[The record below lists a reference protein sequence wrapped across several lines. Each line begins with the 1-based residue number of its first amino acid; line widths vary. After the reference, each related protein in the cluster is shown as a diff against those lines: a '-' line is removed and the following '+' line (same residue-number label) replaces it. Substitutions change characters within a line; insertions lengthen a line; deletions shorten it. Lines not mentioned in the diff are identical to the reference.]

1 MLHTGDESKN
11 IEGTARA
18 VLGRG
23 AGASANEKPDEL
35 GHRVRAGGMSEEE
48 LDAFL
53 RANPE
58 RAVEMA
64 KIATTFQGA
73 AEKVPAAR
81 RPRTATISPAELVLS
96 TKKRGRFNPGDVVN
110 ADADI
115 PDEDPVEPALK
126 QRRAGGR
133 KSQADTAMTLPAK
146 SAARIVGRRVD
157 NDNPFA
163 EAFPMHRTPINQG
176 YPFGT
181 SLLLAAVLMDGPV
194 QREDKEHT
202 LRHLLVVKSAIANS
216 FDSKGIVEFE
226 AIELD
231 PDVSDKET
239 NELISSFCLAR
250 VESTRVILLATL
262 ARLKAWMN
270 MNLFGPA
277 GPHRR
282 TQGL

>member
-1 MLHTGDESKN
+1 
-11 IEGTARA
+11 
-18 VLGRG
+18 
-23 AGASANEKPDEL
+23 
-35 GHRVRAGGMSEEE
+35 
-48 LDAFL
+48 
-53 RANPE
+53 
-58 RAVEMA
+58 MA

-81 RPRTATISPAELVLS
+81 TAAKISPAETVLS

-110 ADADI
+110 ADAEI

-126 QRRAGGR
+126 QRRAGRAGGR

-181 SLLLAAVLMDGPV
+181 SLLLAAVLMDGPL
-194 QREDKEHT
+194 QREDKEDT

-216 FDSKGIVEFE
+216 FDKKGIVEFE

-239 NELISSFCLAR
+239 NDLISSFCLAR
-250 VESTRVILLATL
+250 VESSRVILLATL

-270 MNLFGPA
+270 VNLFGPA

>member
-58 RAVEMA
+58 RAIEMA

-81 RPRTATISPAELVLS
+81 TATEIPRAETVLS

-110 ADADI
+110 ADAEI
-115 PDEDPVEPALK
+115 PDEDPVKPALK

-231 PDVSDKET
+231 QDVSDKET
-239 NELISSFCLAR
+239 NVLILVLPRQSRKHEGHLTGYVGSAQGVDEHEPLRPCRA
-250 VESTRVILLATL
+250 SPKDTRFVI
-262 ARLKAWMN
+262 M
-270 MNLFGPA
+270 
-277 GPHRR
+277 
-282 TQGL
+282 

>member
-1 MLHTGDESKN
+1 
-11 IEGTARA
+11 
-18 VLGRG
+18 
-23 AGASANEKPDEL
+23 
-35 GHRVRAGGMSEEE
+35 
-48 LDAFL
+48 
-53 RANPE
+53 
-58 RAVEMA
+58 
-64 KIATTFQGA
+64 
-73 AEKVPAAR
+73 
-81 RPRTATISPAELVLS
+81 
-96 TKKRGRFNPGDVVN
+96 
-110 ADADI
+110 
-115 PDEDPVEPALK
+115 
-126 QRRAGGR
+126 
-133 KSQADTAMTLPAK
+133 
-146 SAARIVGRRVD
+146 VD

-176 YPFGT
+176 YHFGT

-216 FDSKGIVEFE
+216 FDSKGIVVFE

-231 PDVSDKET
+231 PDVSVKET
-239 NELISSFCLAR
+239 NELISSFCLAS

-270 MNLFGPA
+270 MNLFCPA

>member
-1 MLHTGDESKN
+1 MHTGNESKN

-58 RAVEMA
+58 RAIEMA

-73 AEKVPAAR
+73 AEKVPAA
-81 RPRTATISPAELVLS
+81 PTATKMSPAETVLS
-96 TKKRGRFNPGDVVN
+96 TKKRGLFNPGDVVN
-110 ADADI
+110 ADAEI

>member
-58 RAVEMA
+58 RAIEMA

-81 RPRTATISPAELVLS
+81 TATEIPRAETVLS

-110 ADADI
+110 ADAEI
-115 PDEDPVEPALK
+115 PDEDPVKPALK

-216 FDSKGIVEFE
+216 FDSEGIVEFE

-262 ARLKAWMN
+262 ARLKVSMN